1 MRAKLQVTNLTSNE
15 NVLEKVVP
23 PELDIV
29 TIGRHPSSYVY
40 LTSAH
45 VSKEHA
51 LIIQDND
58 SFYLID
64 KSSNG
69 TLLNQVK
76 VERDKRIRLKSSDVV
91 TAGEYQITFT
101 IEEDQAVPQ
110 MMKAPTATQKAAT
123 PATVANT
130 TNTGFTAG
138 TAAASR
144 PLEAI
149 KTDALGANDDPGAT
163 FASLPTS
170 FQDVIRG
177 LEPGEESS
185 YLVMVGGKRDGQRVE
200 LKGST
205 SEVFVGRGANCQV
218 QIDHASISPTHA
230 KIRMDWAGITVYD
243 LNSQTGVFINGV
255 RIASSRKLHNG
266 DEISFG
272 IPTNIGG
279 VKLILYDRNSISG
292 DNWIGV
298 PPPITIKNNELAEN
312 KENKVSDK
320 VKVEEKPVSKDAASA
335 AKAETSVKEPEKV
348 EKVAAKTG
356 NKPNEA
362 EVETETSEEPAK
374 NMLDMN
380 KVIVAGLT
388 IRDILF
394 ISMLLIFVLIF
405 FVIGL
410 SFL

>member
-69 TLLNQVK
+69 TLLNQAR
-76 VERDKRIRLKSSDVV
+76 VERDKRIKLKSNDVV

-110 MMKAPTATQKAAT
+110 MMKAPAATQKAAS
-123 PATVANT
+123 PATVSNT
-130 TNTGFTAG
+130 TNTGFAAG
-138 TAAASR
+138 GSR

-230 KIRMDWAGITVYD
+230 KVRMDWAGITVYD

-272 IPTNIGG
+272 IPTSAGG
-279 VKLILYDRNSISG
+279 IKLILYDRNSIYW
-292 DNWIGV
+292 DNWISV
-298 PPPITIKNNELAEN
+298 PPTITIKNNEPTEN
-312 KENKVSDK
+312 KESKGSDK
-320 VKVEEKPVSKDAASA
+320 AKVEEKPISKDAASA
-335 AKAETSVKEPEKV
+335 AKAEITAKEPEKAEKKV
-348 EKVAAKTG
+348 EKTEAK
-356 NKPNEA
+356 A
-362 EVETETSEEPAK
+362 DETQVQAGEIEEPAK

-380 KVIVAGLT
+380 RVLVAGLT

-394 ISMLLIFVLIF
+394 ISMLLVFVLIF

>member
-1 MRAKLQVTNLTSNE
+1 
-15 NVLEKVVP
+15 
-23 PELDIV
+23 
-29 TIGRHPSSYVY
+29 
-40 LTSAH
+40 
-45 VSKEHA
+45 
-51 LIIQDND
+51 
-58 SFYLID
+58 
-64 KSSNG
+64 
-69 TLLNQVK
+69 
-76 VERDKRIRLKSSDVV
+76 
-91 TAGEYQITFT
+91 
-101 IEEDQAVPQ
+101 
-110 MMKAPTATQKAAT
+110 
-123 PATVANT
+123 
-130 TNTGFTAG
+130 
-138 TAAASR
+138 
-144 PLEAI
+144 
-149 KTDALGANDDPGAT
+149 

-230 KIRMDWAGITVYD
+230 KVRMDWAGITVYD

-272 IPTNIGG
+272 IPTSAGG
-279 VKLILYDRNSISG
+279 IKLILYDRNSISG

-298 PPPITIKNNELAEN
+298 PPPITIKNNEPTEN
-312 KENKVSDK
+312 KESKGSDK
-320 VKVEEKPVSKDAASA
+320 AKVEEKPISKDAASA
-335 AKAETSVKEPEKV
+335 AKAEITAKEPEKAEKKV
-348 EKVAAKTG
+348 EKTEAK
-356 NKPNEA
+356 A
-362 EVETETSEEPAK
+362 DETQVQAGEIEEPAK

-380 KVIVAGLT
+380 RVLVAGLT

-394 ISMLLIFVLIF
+394 ISMLLVFVLIF

>member
-69 TLLNQVK
+69 TLLNQTK
-76 VERDKRIRLKSSDVV
+76 VERDKRIRLKSNDVV

-101 IEEDQAVPQ
+101 IEEDQPVPQ
-110 MMKAPTATQKAAT
+110 MMKAPAATQKAAT
-123 PATVANT
+123 SATVSNT
-130 TNTGFTAG
+130 TNTGFTAN
-138 TAAASR
+138 ASR

-230 KIRMDWAGITVYD
+230 KVRMDWAGITVYD

-272 IPTNIGG
+272 IPTSVGG

-298 PPPITIKNNELAEN
+298 PPPITIKNNEPAEN
-312 KENKVSDK
+312 KASDK
-320 VKVEEKPVSKDAASA
+320 AKIEEKPTSKDAAPA
-335 AKAETSVKEPEKV
+335 TKAEPAAKEPEKI
-348 EKVAAKTG
+348 EKAAAKTEA
-356 NKPNEA
+356 KADETQVEA
-362 EVETETSEEPAK
+362 ELAEEPAK
-374 NMLDMN
+374 NMLNMN
-380 KVIVAGLT
+380 RVLVAGLT

>member
-69 TLLNQVK
+69 TLLNQTK

-101 IEEDQAVPQ
+101 IEEDQPVPQ
-110 MMKAPTATQKAAT
+110 MMKAPAATQKAAT
-123 PATVANT
+123 PATVPNT
-130 TNTGFTAG
+130 TNTGFSAG
-138 TAAASR
+138 ASR

-149 KTDALGANDDPGAT
+149 KTDALGTNDDPGAT

-230 KIRMDWAGITVYD
+230 KVRMDWAGITVYD

-272 IPTNIGG
+272 IPTSAGG
-279 VKLILYDRNSISG
+279 IKLILYDRNSISG

-298 PPPITIKNNELAEN
+298 PPPITIKNNEPVEN
-312 KENKVSDK
+312 KENKGSNK
-320 VKVEEKPVSKDAASA
+320 AKVEEKPASKDAASA
-335 AKAETSVKEPEKV
+335 AKSEPAAKEPEKI
-348 EKVAAKTG
+348 EKSAAKT
-356 NKPNEA
+356 EA
-362 EVETETSEEPAK
+362 KVDETQVEAETSEEPAK

-380 KVIVAGLT
+380 RVLVAGLT

>member
-69 TLLNQVK
+69 TLLNQTR
-76 VERDKRIRLKSSDVV
+76 VERDKRIRLKSNDVV

-101 IEEDQAVPQ
+101 IEEDQPVPQ
-110 MMKAPTATQKAAT
+110 MIKAPAATQKAVT
-123 PATVANT
+123 PAATVSNT
-130 TNTGFTAG
+130 TNTGFAS
-138 TAAASR
+138 SR

-149 KTDALGANDDPGAT
+149 KTDALSANDDPGAT

-185 YLVMVGGKRDGQRVE
+185 YLVMVGGKKDGQRVE

-230 KIRMDWAGITVYD
+230 KVRMDWAGITVYD

-272 IPTNIGG
+272 IPTNVGG

-298 PPPITIKNNELAEN
+298 PPPITIKNNEPAEN
-312 KENKVSDK
+312 KENKASDK
-320 VKVEEKPVSKDAASA
+320 VKVEEKSASKDAVSA
-335 AKAETSVKEPEKV
+335 AKSEPAAKEPAKVEKAVAKAETKADETKL
-348 EKVAAKTG
+348 
-356 NKPNEA
+356 
-362 EVETETSEEPAK
+362 ETEEVGQAEEPTK
-374 NMLDMN
+374 NILDMN
-380 KVIVAGLT
+380 RVLIAGLT

>member
-69 TLLNQVK
+69 TLLNQAR
-76 VERDKRIRLKSSDVV
+76 VERDKRIKLKSNDVV

-110 MMKAPTATQKAAT
+110 MMKAPAATQKAAS
-123 PATVANT
+123 PATVSNT
-130 TNTGFTAG
+130 TNTGFAAG
-138 TAAASR
+138 GSR

-230 KIRMDWAGITVYD
+230 KVRMDWAGITVYD

-272 IPTNIGG
+272 IPTSAGG
-279 VKLILYDRNSISG
+279 IKLILYDRNSISG

-298 PPPITIKNNELAEN
+298 PPPITIKNNEPTEN
-312 KENKVSDK
+312 KESKGSDK
-320 VKVEEKPVSKDAASA
+320 AKVEEKPISKDAASA
-335 AKAETSVKEPEKV
+335 AKAEITAKEPEKAEKKV
-348 EKVAAKTG
+348 EKTEAK
-356 NKPNEA
+356 A
-362 EVETETSEEPAK
+362 DETQVQAGEIEEPAK

-380 KVIVAGLT
+380 RVLVAGLT

-394 ISMLLIFVLIF
+394 ISMLLVFVLIF